1 MSFSTLIGGTFVIE
15 SIFAWPGLGRVCISA
30 ILARDL
36 PVIQAYILI
45 MATSFVI
52 FNLLADI
59 VNAFLNP
66 KLREG

>member
-1 MSFSTLIGGTFVIE
+1 MLFSM
-15 SIFAWPGLGRVCISA
+15 
-30 ILARDL
+30 DL

-45 MATSFVI
+45 ITTSFVI

-59 VNAFLNP
+59 ANAFLNP